1 MKTTSFVLLL
11 LLLSLGC
18 HAQNQPT
25 VTPTGASLKDL
36 RWQLNNLLS
45 LQLPSSLPDSLNGT
59 TFSKT
64 FSTNFSRADST
75 LLEIPVLRRTLEKDS
90 IIGGS
95 KYYLHFQDIDLE
107 KLRIETTPDEKCI
120 AILIPAKP
128 GKTFLHTPFG
138 NEPEHQVETVTIGW
152 YDQVQGTT
160 LDRAYVLWK
169 QFLMKLTDQ

>member
-1 MKTTSFVLLL
+1 MKNASFVLL

-18 HAQNQPT
+18 QAQNQPAA
-25 VTPTGASLKDL
+25 TPTDASLKDL

-75 LLEIPVLRRTLEKDS
+75 LLEIPVLRRTLETDS
-90 IIGGS
+90 ITGGS
-95 KYYLHFQDIDLE
+95 KYYLHFQDIDVE
-107 KLRIETTPDEKCI
+107 KLRIVTSPDEKCS

-138 NEPEHQVETVTIGW
+138 NEPEQQVEAVAIGW

-160 LDRAYVLWK
+160 LARAFVLWK
-169 QFLMKLTDQ
+169 QFLVKLTEQ

>member
-18 HAQNQPT
+18 HAQNQPAA
-25 VTPTGASLKDL
+25 TPTDASLKDL

-95 KYYLHFQDIDLE
+95 KYYLHFQDIDVE
-107 KLRIETTPDEKCI
+107 KLRIVTTPDEN
-120 AILIPAKP
+120 AWPFSFRRSREKP
-128 GKTFLHTPFG
+128 FSTRLSAMNPNTKWR
-138 NEPEHQVETVTIGW
+138 Q
-152 YDQVQGTT
+152 
-160 LDRAYVLWK
+160 
-169 QFLMKLTDQ
+169 